1 MKSKNLILCFLVI
14 LFSACTDEV
23 SNTLKQGETTT
34 EPQTEVL
41 ASYSLEDLREIER
54 KLMAAGY
61 DVPFVA
67 EQLATRTSSS
77 SDEADYLI
85 VEVLKVSVK
94 SPNPS
99 YPNYPDEYITISGV
113 LLIPKFILIP
123 PTVKLVVTPPPTI
136 VVNSAC
142 PSVLFQDPDSVSADD
157 FGLLYNFWVSQAASG
172 YAVLIPDYP
181 GFGDSSQQA
190 YMPYVVREPMVKAT
204 YDLTQAA
211 KLVLSANGYPYHSD
225 ISVCGYSQGAFVAA
239 SFVHAMETDPTYD
252 ETVDVLVLG
261 GIPAD
266 LKYLIDAGVRADSLP
281 LPYLYMYVMC
291 GYKANGYDEI
301 VLTDLLQ
308 EPYASEAFTI
318 LDGVTYP
325 DPNQFLPNK
334 PEELFTENLRLNL
347 DIDPNLAYV
356 NTILEENSVPNW
368 VNQCKMVMLHGTS
381 DVTVFYQNAKNFADR
396 QEEAGGDITFIQ
408 VPGGD
413 HTTTAAAY
421 ILAIPGYLLLN

>member
-1 MKSKNLILCFLVI
+1 
-14 LFSACTDEV
+14 
-23 SNTLKQGETTT
+23 
-34 EPQTEVL
+34 
-41 ASYSLEDLREIER
+41 
-54 KLMAAGY
+54 
-61 DVPFVA
+61 
-67 EQLATRTSSS
+67 
-77 SDEADYLI
+77 
-85 VEVLKVSVK
+85 
-94 SPNPS
+94 
-99 YPNYPDEYITISGV
+99 
-113 LLIPKFILIP
+113 
-123 PTVKLVVTPPPTI
+123 
-136 VVNSAC
+136 
-142 PSVLFQDPDSVSADD
+142 
-157 FGLLYNFWVSQAASG
+157 
-172 YAVLIPDYP
+172 
-181 GFGDSSQQA
+181 
-190 YMPYVVREPMVKAT
+190 
-204 YDLTQAA
+204 
-211 KLVLSANGYPYHSD
+211 
-225 ISVCGYSQGAFVAA
+225 
-239 SFVHAMETDPTYD
+239 
-252 ETVDVLVLG
+252 
-261 GIPAD
+261 
-266 LKYLIDAGVRADSLP
+266 
-281 LPYLYMYVMC
+281 MC